1 MAAGLKELCCLT
13 SAEWSRLD
21 GLSMMASSLFI
32 DLLTLTDSNNSRFW
46 PVVIAALWISL
57 LILIYSICYFIYI
70 IKLTQD
76 YILFFRI
83 TMKILCRVWSTGIK
97 THLIWVDGVLGV
109 ILGHLDS
116 TLNPLEMLLA
126 YQRNEGGHPLD
137 NPEKCH
143 HSVDQFIEPK
153 LQIL

>member
-83 TMKILCRVWSTGIK
+83 TMKILYRVWSTGIK

-116 TLNPLEMLLA
+116 TLNPLEMLFPISETRKKDGTHLTTQKSA
-126 YQRNEGGHPLD
+126 TTQL
-137 NPEKCH
+137 
-143 HSVDQFIEPK
+143 SSS
-153 LQIL
+153 

>member
-1 MAAGLKELCCLT
+1 MYNTEIYVWNLKPNRCVHLSQQEEVLYNFT
-13 SAEWSRLD
+13 ED
-21 GLSMMASSLFI
+21 GRNDFLKRSLWQQ
-32 DLLTLTDSNNSRFW
+32 DWR

-83 TMKILCRVWSTGIK
+83 TMKILYRVWSTGIK

-116 TLNPLEMLLA
+116 TLNPLEMLFPISETRKKDGTHLTTQKSA
-126 YQRNEGGHPLD
+126 TTQL
-137 NPEKCH
+137 
-143 HSVDQFIEPK
+143 SSS
-153 LQIL
+153 